1 MLLEDQTDQINQK
14 DKKDKKDQIDQNTY
28 LFKPDPARNV
38 LKEKVDCVIIMQEV
52 CYEPARNSR

>member
-14 DKKDKKDQIDQNTY
+14 DKKDKKDKKDQ
-28 LFKPDPARNV
+28 
-38 LKEKVDCVIIMQEV
+38 VDCDIIMQEV